1 MDKAFD
7 PRLESMRGIAALAV
21 AAHHGMSA
29 FAGGLTPHPLDWLLF
44 AFNPAAAVMFFF
56 VLSGYVLGRALE
68 RDSRIF
74 PFLVRR
80 AFRIIPP
87 FIFAVL
93 FAFACVT
100 LIRIDLAPSGLTE
113 FFMKPFWPE
122 PTWYQLWDNLILRSS
137 WINGPT
143 WSIWPELV
151 GSAFL
156 PFLVFVHKLVPAP
169 NDSTTLSPHKWRWLL
184 LFFSISVALAFSAFK
199 LVLWFYLGFF
209 LAKEIADGI
218 GARKWLSVIAF
229 VVGFVLLKVTADH
242 AIYYKSATV
251 IPSAVA
257 GALMIGAVT
266 ASRDFM
272 TWLEVKALRFLGR
285 ISFSFYLL
293 HWPIFYLSALAEVSY
308 PALFP
313 FGQFGNIGTM
323 AISIACALCA
333 ATVSYRFIEL
343 PSLKIGRSVAA
354 SIATRRAQPLARH
367 HWQTYQHPPTA
378 VVRNRSDPNL

>member
-1 MDKAFD
+1 MVSAPMDKASFD

-29 FAGGLTPHPLDWLLF
+29 FAEGSTPHPLDWLLF
-44 AFNPAAAVMFFF
+44 AFNPAASVMFFF
-56 VLSGYVLGRALE
+56 VLSGYVLGRALD
-68 RDSRIF
+68 RDGKIS

-87 FIFAVL
+87 FVFSVL
-93 FAFACVT
+93 FAFACVV
-100 LIRIDLAPSGLTE
+100 LIRIDPHPLGLTD

-122 PTWYQLWDNLILRSS
+122 PTWPRLWDNLILTSS

-143 WSIWPELV
+143 WSIWPEIV

-156 PFLVFVHKLVPAP
+156 PFLAFAHKLV
-169 NDSTTLSPHKWRWLL
+169 PHKWRWLL
-184 LFFSISVALAFSAFK
+184 FLSVSVALAFSAFK
-199 LVLWFYLGFF
+199 LVIWFYLGFF
-209 LAKEIADGI
+209 LAKEIANGI
-218 GARKWLSVIAF
+218 GARKWLSLIAF
-229 VVGFVLLKVTADH
+229 LVGFVLLKVTADH

-285 ISFSFYLL
+285 VSFSFYLL
-293 HWPIFYLSALAEVSY
+293 HWPIFYLSALAVVSY

-354 SIATRRAQPLARH
+354 SIATRRTQPPARH

-378 VVRNRSDPNL
+378 VVRNRSDPDL

>member
-80 AFRIIPP
+80 AFRIVPP
-87 FIFAVL
+87 FVFAVL

-100 LIRIDLAPSGLTE
+100 LIRIDPVPSGLTG

-122 PTWYQLWDNLILRSS
+122 PTWSQLWDNLILTSS
-137 WINGPT
+137 WVDGPT

-229 VVGFVLLKVTADH
+229 VVGFVFLKVTADH
-242 AIYYKSATV
+242 CDLLQVGYGNSIGGCRGAHDRGRHCIARFHD
-251 IPSAVA
+251 VA
-257 GALMIGAVT
+257 GSKGA
-266 ASRDFM
+266 A
-272 TWLEVKALRFLGR
+272 
-285 ISFSFYLL
+285 ISWADIIQLL
-293 HWPIFYLSALAEVSY
+293 LAALAHLLSECARRCQL
-308 PALFP
+308 P
-313 FGQFGNIGTM
+313 
-323 AISIACALCA
+323 CALPVRTIRQHRNYGHLDRVRAVCCDDQ
-333 ATVSYRFIEL
+333 L
-343 PSLKIGRSVAA
+343 PL
-354 SIATRRAQPLARH
+354 
-367 HWQTYQHPPTA
+367 Y
-378 VVRNRSDPNL
+378 

>member
-1 MDKAFD
+1 
-7 PRLESMRGIAALAV
+7 
-21 AAHHGMSA
+21 
-29 FAGGLTPHPLDWLLF
+29 
-44 AFNPAAAVMFFF
+44 
-56 VLSGYVLGRALE
+56 
-68 RDSRIF
+68 
-74 PFLVRR
+74 
-80 AFRIIPP
+80 
-87 FIFAVL
+87 
-93 FAFACVT
+93 
-100 LIRIDLAPSGLTE
+100 
-113 FFMKPFWPE
+113 MKPFWPE

-156 PFLVFVHKLVPAP
+156 PFLVFAHKLVA
-169 NDSTTLSPHKWRWLL
+169 HKWRWLL
-184 LFFSISVALAFSAFK
+184 LFLPISVALAFSAFK

-272 TWLEVKALRFLGR
+272 TWLEVKGAA
-285 ISFSFYLL
+285 ISWADIIQLL
-293 HWPIFYLSALAEVSY
+293 LVALAHFLSECGRRCQL
-308 PALFP
+308 P
-313 FGQFGNIGTM
+313 
-323 AISIACALCA
+323 CALPVR
-333 ATVSYRFIEL
+333 TIRQHRNYGHLDPV
-343 PSLKIGRSVAA
+343 
-354 SIATRRAQPLARH
+354 RAMRC
-367 HWQTYQHPPTA
+367 
-378 VVRNRSDPNL
+378 DG

>member
-21 AAHHGMSA
+21 AATHGMSA
-29 FAGGLTPHPLDWLLF
+29 FAEGLTPHPLDWLLF

-87 FIFAVL
+87 FVFTVL
-93 FAFACVT
+93 FAFACVM
-100 LIRIDLAPSGLTE
+100 LIRIDPAPTVLTNS
-113 FFMKPFWPE
+113 FMEHFWPE
-122 PTWYQLWDNLILRSS
+122 PTQSQLWDNLILRAS

-143 WSIWPELV
+143 WSIWPELL

-156 PFLVFVHKLVPAP
+156 PFLAFAHKLVPC
-169 NDSTTLSPHKWRWLL
+169 KWRWLL
-184 LFFSISVALAFSAFK
+184 FVAISVALAFSTFK

-209 LAKEIADGI
+209 LAKEIANGI

-229 VVGFVLLKVTADH
+229 VVGFVLLKVIADH

-251 IPSAVA
+251 IPSAIA

-272 TWLEVKALRFLGR
+272 KWLEVKALRFLGR

-293 HWPIFYLSALAEVSY
+293 HWPIFYLSTLAVISY
-308 PALFP
+308 PTLLP
-313 FGQFGNIGTM
+313 FGQFGNIGVM
-323 AISIACALCA
+323 AISIACTLCA

-343 PSLKIGRSVAA
+343 PSLKVGRSVAA
-354 SIATRRAQPLARH
+354 SIATRRAQPPARH
-367 HWQTYQHPPTA
+367 HWQTYQAPPTA
-378 VVRNRSDPNL
+378 VARIRSDPNL

>member
-137 WINGPT
+137 WINGST

-293 HWPIFYLSALAEVSY
+293 HWPIFYLSTLAVISY

-354 SIATRRAQPLARH
+354 SIASRRAQPPARH

-378 VVRNRSDPNL
+378 VVRNRSDPDL